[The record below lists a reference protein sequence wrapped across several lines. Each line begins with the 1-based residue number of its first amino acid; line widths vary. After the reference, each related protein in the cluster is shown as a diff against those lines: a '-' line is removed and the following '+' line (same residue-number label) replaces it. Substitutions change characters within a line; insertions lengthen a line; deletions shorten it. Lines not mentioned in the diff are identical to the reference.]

1 MATAS
6 LNLPLAWTPGALTW
20 AVIGAALVAGAVAI
34 VMLLRTRLS
43 GAKPWQKC
51 AILSLWVHVLLAFLA
66 AWVRVGAGGPG
77 FGPGEGGPMR
87 VTVMNVDAALLAAAR
102 PEPIAASNL
111 DLPPEAAEFS
121 RDAPAERVAP
131 VDAIALAAESPT
143 DPEPPASP
151 NNEAPP
157 AEPEAAVEKPAD
169 QVVEESPVSA
179 PAPPKA
185 DLTLEAPTLLSP
197 PEPEPETDPEPA
209 LAAEPDPADDVADDD
224 EETDVAAP
232 ADQPELA
239 VDASPEISVA
249 DAAPSLIAS
258 AEPASNAD
266 ATSTYPVSAPTA
278 ASSPYAARFA
288 DREAMVN
295 GGGGNPT
302 TERAVRA
309 ALAWLAAA
317 QEPDGRWDPKRHGA
331 GQERYAVLGQ
341 HRGTTGARADTG
353 ITALALLA
361 FMGSGHTHLDG
372 PYAETVARGLDY
384 LRRTQGPNGNLGG
397 GAEFFA
403 HMYCHSMATFAVGEA
418 AAMTGDEKLMATL
431 RRAVAYTLAA
441 QNATDGGWRYQPGDA
456 GDTSQ
461 LGWQL
466 MSLKSATLAGVEIP
480 SVTLSRVDHF
490 LRSVERGASGGLA
503 AYRPEGPPS
512 RAMTAEALFC
522 RQLLTRRA
530 NGGLSPAAVDEARR
544 ALLEEPPGGVMVNL
558 YYWYYATIA
567 LHRMQHHSPA
577 SDEAWDR
584 WNDALTRT
592 LVGTQNDDGSWPST
606 CIWGGYGGRV
616 YTTSLAAMCLEVY
629 YRYTPENDAEA
640 VARRH
645 EWQSLPAK

>member
-1 MATAS
+1 MTSALPS
-6 LNLPLAWTPGALTW
+6 LPLAWIPGALTW
-20 AVIGAALVAGAVAI
+20 IVIWSALAAGTIAI
-34 VMLLRTRLS
+34 GMLLHTRMRD
-43 GAKPWQKC
+43 AKPWHKC
-51 AILSLWVHVLLAFLA
+51 AILSLWVHVLLACLA
-66 AWVRVGAGGPG
+66 AWVRIGASGGPG
-77 FGPGEGGPMR
+77 IGPGEGGPMR
-87 VTVMNVDAALLAAAR
+87 VTVMNVDAALLAATR
-102 PEPIAASNL
+102 PELIAAPKL
-111 DLPPEAAEFS
+111 DSAPQPTELS
-121 RDAPAERVAP
+121 RDALAERAAP
-131 VDAIALAAESPT
+131 LETIAATEDAPPV
-143 DPEPPASP
+143 PEPPASP
-151 NNEAPP
+151 NNDAPP
-157 AEPEAAVEKPAD
+157 AAEPEPTAGE
-169 QVVEESPVSA
+169 PVAA
-179 PAPPKA
+179 PAAPPSTA
-185 DLTLEAPTLLSP
+185 DVALEAPTLLP
-197 PEPEPETDPEPA
+197 TPEPEPEPEQPVAAEPAAVEPVVPSPEPA
-209 LAAEPDPADDVADDD
+209 PESLVADEPAGDASPPAHDAPPAADALAHRAAEPETAPAS
-224 EETDVAAP
+224 TAAP
-232 ADQPELA
+232 AAPQSHA
-239 VDASPEISVA
+239 VP
-249 DAAPSLIAS
+249 APSTVA
-258 AEPASNAD
+258 
-266 ATSTYPVSAPTA
+266 
-278 ASSPYAARFA
+278 SPYAARFA

-317 QEPDGRWDPKRHGA
+317 QEPDGRWDPKRYGA

-372 PYAETVARGLDY
+372 PYADHVARGLDY
-384 LRRTQGPNGNLGG
+384 LRRTQGANGNLGG
-397 GAEFFA
+397 NAEFFA

-418 AAMTGDEKLMATL
+418 AAMTGDEKLMPTL

-441 QNATDGGWRYQPGDA
+441 QNTTDGGWRYQPGDA

-466 MSLKSATLAGVEIP
+466 MALKSATLAGVEIP

-490 LRSVERGASGGLA
+490 LRSVERGTSGGLA

-530 NGGLSPAAVDEARR
+530 NGGLAPAAVDEARR
-544 ALLEEPPGGVMVNL
+544 ALLEEPPGGVMVNF

-606 CIWGGYGGRV
+606 CIWGRYGGRV
-616 YTTSLAAMCLEVY
+616 YTTALAAMCLEVY

-640 VARRH
+640 VTRRH